1 MPTKPPKAY
10 QKFVTQ
16 FPQLGSAWEL
26 ARDAERQGP
35 LDRKS
40 VRLLKL
46 GIAMGAMRQGS
57 VHSAVRKALAAG
69 VTSEEIY
76 QVLALAASTVG
87 FPSTVALF
95 TWVQDVL
102 DP

>member
-1 MPTKPPKAY
+1 MPSKPPKAY
-10 QKFVTQ
+10 QKFVSQ
-16 FPQLGSAWEL
+16 FPQLGSAWEQT
-26 ARDAERQGP
+26 REAERQGP
-35 LDRKS
+35 IDGKS

-69 VTSEEIY
+69 ATPEEIY
-76 QVLALAASTVG
+76 QVLALTASTVG

-102 DP
+102 DA